1 MESVTAAP
9 GKFANNCHAHD
20 VSEICPRM
28 VWSGYPVDA
37 ADIASFSLL
46 FIVNAISSKSDRFP
60 QVVGSI
66 VGAPVYVTP
75 TVAWASAVD
84 LDRGNLDERE

>member
-1 MESVTAAP
+1 MESVTDAP
-9 GKFANNCHAHD
+9 GKFANNCHAQ
-20 VSEICPRM
+20 M

-46 FIVNAISSKSDRFP
+46 FIVKAISPKSDRFP
-60 QVVGSI
+60 QGVGSI

-75 TVAWASAVD
+75 TVAWASAVV
-84 LDRGNLDERE
+84 LNRGNVDERE

>member
-20 VSEICPRM
+20 VPEICPRM
-28 VWSGYPVDA
+28 VWSVDA

-66 VGAPVYVTP
+66 AGAPVYVTP